1 MMKHV
6 VPYILTYGRA
16 CSRSAK
22 LKPVWLCSCLNA
34 ALYALPVA
42 LSLWLLGVSGTA
54 AVALV
59 RMLRIEN

>member
-1 MMKHV
+1 MMKRII
-6 VPYILTYGRA
+6 PYIYYIA
-16 CSRSAK
+16 
-22 LKPVWLCSCLNA
+22 PV
-34 ALYALPVA
+34 V

>member
-6 VPYILTYGRA
+6 VPYIYYI
-16 CSRSAK
+16 
-22 LKPVWLCSCLNA
+22 V
-34 ALYALPVA
+34 PVA
-42 LSLWLLGVSGTA
+42 LSLWLLGVSCTA

>member
-1 MMKHV
+1 MKRII
-6 VPYILTYGRA
+6 PYIY
-16 CSRSAK
+16 
-22 LKPVWLCSCLNA
+22 
-34 ALYALPVA
+34 YALPVA

>member
-1 MMKHV
+1 MKHV
-6 VPYILTYGRA
+6 VPYIYY
-16 CSRSAK
+16 
-22 LKPVWLCSCLNA
+22 V
-34 ALYALPVA
+34 LPVV

>member
-1 MMKHV
+1 MMKRI
-6 VPYILTYGRA
+6 VPYIYY
-16 CSRSAK
+16 
-22 LKPVWLCSCLNA
+22 V
-34 ALYALPVA
+34 LPVA

>member
-1 MMKHV
+1 MKRI
-6 VPYILTYGRA
+6 VPYIYYIV
-16 CSRSAK
+16 
-22 LKPVWLCSCLNA
+22 PV
-34 ALYALPVA
+34 V

>member
-6 VPYILTYGRA
+6 APYIY
-16 CSRSAK
+16 
-22 LKPVWLCSCLNA
+22 
-34 ALYALPVA
+34 YALPVA

>member
-6 VPYILTYGRA
+6 APYIYY
-16 CSRSAK
+16 
-22 LKPVWLCSCLNA
+22 V
-34 ALYALPVA
+34 LPVA